1 MSTREISWCLNNI
14 SNFSVKHL
22 ASFSLLLSLMLLPA
36 FSVPVAAQATAS
48 GGGDSSSN
56 EVLKVNDMVRVTV
69 YNENDMTTEAR
80 ISKSGDIA
88 LPLLGNVH
96 VAGETV
102 ASAVA
107 DIRSRLDK
115 DYIINPQVTLTIMD
129 YAPQMVTVLGEV
141 EHQGQVTIP
150 PQGGLDIMGAIA
162 LAGGYSRIADPAN
175 ITVVRTINGHHQILK
190 VNAKKLAADSKS
202 ATFVVQSGDTIT
214 VGQSVW

>member
-1 MSTREISWCLNNI
+1 MKR
-14 SNFSVKHL
+14 L
-22 ASFSLLLSLMLLPA
+22 ASVSLFVGLMLLPA
-36 FSVPVAAQATAS
+36 FSVPVTAQATAS

-115 DYIINPQVTLTIMD
+115 DYIINPQVTMTIMD

-175 ITVVRTINGHHQILK
+175 ITVVRTVNGHHQILK

-202 ATFVVQSGDTIT
+202 VTFMVQPGDTIS

>member
-1 MSTREISWCLNNI
+1 
-14 SNFSVKHL
+14 
-22 ASFSLLLSLMLLPA
+22 
-36 FSVPVAAQATAS
+36 
-48 GGGDSSSN
+48 
-56 EVLKVNDMVRVTV
+56 
-69 YNENDMTTEAR
+69 MTTEAR

-115 DYIINPQVTLTIMD
+115 DYIINPQVTMTIMD

-175 ITVVRTINGHHQILK
+175 ITVVRTVNGHHQILK

-202 ATFVVQSGDTIT
+202 VTFMVQPGDTIS

>member
-1 MSTREISWCLNNI
+1 M
-14 SNFSVKHL
+14 KYL
-22 ASFSLLLSLMLLPA
+22 ASFSLLLGLMLLPA
-36 FSVPVAAQATAS
+36 FSTPAAAQAAA
-48 GGGDSSSN
+48 DSSSN

-141 EHQGQVTIP
+141 ERQGQVTIP

>member
-1 MSTREISWCLNNI
+1 MRLVPS
-14 SNFSVKHL
+14 
-22 ASFSLLLSLMLLPA
+22 SLLLGLMLLPG
-36 FSVPVAAQATAS
+36 FSAPLAAQATPS
-48 GGGDSSSN
+48 SGGDSTSN

-175 ITVVRTINGHHQILK
+175 ITVVRTVNGHHQILK

-202 ATFVVQSGDTIT
+202 VTFVVQPGDTIS

>member
-1 MSTREISWCLNNI
+1 VGLTL
-14 SNFSVKHL
+14 L
-22 ASFSLLLSLMLLPA
+22 AALSA
-36 FSVPVAAQATAS
+36 PVAAQATAS
-48 GGGDSSSN
+48 VVGDSTSN

-175 ITVVRTINGHHQILK
+175 ITVVRTVNGHHQILK
-190 VNAKKLAADSKS
+190 VNAKKLAVDSKS
-202 ATFVVQSGDTIT
+202 VTFVVQPGDTIS

>member
-1 MSTREISWCLNNI
+1 MMRL
-14 SNFSVKHL
+14 V
-22 ASFSLLLSLMLLPA
+22 SFSLLLGLTLLPA
-36 FSVPVAAQATAS
+36 FSAPVAAQATPSS
-48 GGGDSSSN
+48 GDDSTSN

-107 DIRSRLDK
+107 DIRARLDK

-175 ITVVRTINGHHQILK
+175 ITVVRTVNGHHQILK

-202 ATFVVQSGDTIT
+202 VTFVVQPGDTIS

>member
-1 MSTREISWCLNNI
+1 M
-14 SNFSVKHL
+14 KYL
-22 ASFSLLLSLMLLPA
+22 ASFSLLLGLMLLPA
-36 FSVPVAAQATAS
+36 FSTPAAAQAAA
-48 GGGDSSSN
+48 DSSSN

-141 EHQGQVTIP
+141 ERQGQVTIP

-175 ITVVRTINGHHQILK
+175 ITVVRMVNGHHQILK
-190 VNAKKLAADSKS
+190 VNAKKLAGDSKS
-202 ATFVVQSGDTIT
+202 ATFTVQSGDTIT

>member
-1 MSTREISWCLNNI
+1 MKR
-14 SNFSVKHL
+14 L
-22 ASFSLLLSLMLLPA
+22 ASSFLFLGLTLFPA
-36 FSVPVAAQATAS
+36 FSTPVAAQAAA
-48 GGGDSSSN
+48 DSSSN